1 MIALRVLVTALGA
14 ALGVLYPF
22 TSVILADFGFSPG
35 EIGFISSLG
44 AVGFTFAVP
53 AWGHLADVRLGRPRT
68 LQVCA
73 TGGATAMIALVV
85 PVPPPVVV
93 GLFVLFWVF
102 MSSLQPLVDA
112 ITVNALRGRDYA
124 RVRLF
129 TSLGFAVAAILAG
142 QLYDRTGYQAA
153 FPLFALAAGVMV
165 AAAALLPDVARAD
178 LDAHRRLAPGGAGS
192 GSPAPSWR
200 RSLGSSGVALQVAPR
215 LAAVLLAVGLLH
227 VGTIA
232 GFTFLSLRIEALGG
246 SPAQIALSSG
256 LSAGIEIP
264 AMFVMGG
271 LAQRLGLRVI
281 FTTGA
286 LLYALCLASW
296 TVLDTPLAI
305 VATRA
310 ITGLAYSGIVV
321 GVVLTIATLLP
332 AELQATGQSLLQTI
346 TFGFAAVVANVLG
359 GLLYEG
365 VGHVAVFGIGAI
377 LAVGAAVVGWL
388 VFPAG
393 PRGGPSP
400 PIASRDERPA
410 P

>member
-1 MIALRVLVTALGA
+1 MVALL
-14 ALGVLYPF
+14 
-22 TSVILADFGFSPG
+22 I
-35 EIGFISSLG
+35 
-44 AVGFTFAVP
+44 
-53 AWGHLADVRLGRPRT
+53 
-68 LQVCA
+68 
-73 TGGATAMIALVV
+73 
-85 PVPPPVVV
+85 PVPPAVVV

-129 TSLGFAVAAILAG
+129 TSLGFAVAAILSG
-142 QLYDRTGYQAA
+142 QLYDRTGYHAA

-178 LDAHRRLAPGGAGS
+178 LDAHRRNAPGRDGS
-192 GSPAPSWR
+192 GRPAPSWR
-200 RSLGSSGVALQVAPR
+200 RSLGSSGVALQGAPR
-215 LAAVLLAVGLLH
+215 LGGVLLAVGLLH

-271 LAQRLGLRVI
+271 LAQRLGLRAI
-281 FTTGA
+281 FTIGA

-296 TVLDTPLAI
+296 TMLDTPLAI

-346 TFGFAAVVANVLG
+346 SFGFAAVVANVLG

-365 VGHVAVFGIGAI
+365 VGHVAVFGIGAV

-393 PRGGPSP
+393 PRGRPSP
-400 PIASRDERPA
+400 PIASRHEPPA

>member
-73 TGGATAMIALVV
+73 TGGAMAMVALLI
-85 PVPPPVVV
+85 PVPPAVVV

-178 LDAHRRLAPGGAGS
+178 LDAHRRLAPGRDGS
-192 GSPAPSWR
+192 GRPAPSWR

-215 LAAVLLAVGLLH
+215 LGAVLLAIGLLH

-232 GFTFLSLRIEALGG
+232 GFTFLSLRIEGLGG

-271 LAQRLGLRVI
+271 LAQRFGLRVI
-281 FTTGA
+281 FTIGA

-296 TVLDTPLAI
+296 TVLDAPLAI

-321 GVVLTIATLLP
+321 AVVLTIATLLP

-365 VGHVAVFGIGAI
+365 VGHVAVFGIGAV

-388 VFPAG
+388 VFPVG
-393 PRGGPSP
+393 PRGRASP
-400 PIASRDERPA
+400 PTARRVEPPA

>member
-22 TSVILADFGFSPG
+22 TSVILADFGFFPG
-35 EIGFISSLG
+35 EIGFVSSLG
-44 AVGFTFAVP
+44 ALGFTFAVP

-73 TGGATAMIALVV
+73 TGGATAMVALLI
-85 PVPPPVVV
+85 PVPPAVVV

-102 MSSLQPLVDA
+102 MSSLPPLVDA

-142 QLYDRTGYQAA
+142 QLYGRTGYRAA

-165 AAAALLPDVARAD
+165 AAAARLPDVARAD
-178 LDAHRRLAPGGAGS
+178 LDAHRRLASGRDGS
-192 GSPAPSWR
+192 VRPAPSWR
-200 RSLGSSGVALQVAPR
+200 RSLGSSGVVLQAAPR
-215 LAAVLLAVGLLH
+215 LAGVLLAVGLVF
-227 VGTIA
+227 VGTTA

-264 AMFVMGG
+264 AMFLVGG

-281 FTTGA
+281 FTIGA
-286 LLYALCLASW
+286 LLYALCLAS
-296 TVLDTPLAI
+296 
-305 VATRA
+305 
-310 ITGLAYSGIVV
+310 
-321 GVVLTIATLLP
+321 
-332 AELQATGQSLLQTI
+332 
-346 TFGFAAVVANVLG
+346 
-359 GLLYEG
+359 
-365 VGHVAVFGIGAI
+365 
-377 LAVGAAVVGWL
+377 
-388 VFPAG
+388 
-393 PRGGPSP
+393 
-400 PIASRDERPA
+400 
-410 P
+410 